1 VTTAPKDETIV
12 DTLARYSQTLRA
24 RVSALEALLQTNVQ
38 ILNALR
44 ATSTP
49 DIGDLLATSTPD
61 IGDLLERRDAD
72 CKLIADTGLPS
83 DDNEESL
90 LALARAAVGS
100 SSRNVSTLARRVLA
114 DRDRAQELAVQI
126 MTTQSECETLLKR
139 HLQAAAAALRKSARK
154 RQLSAAYGPAMR
166 ENTPAFMDHQ
176 R

>member
-38 ILNALR
+38 ILNALK
-44 ATSTP
+44 
-49 DIGDLLATSTPD
+49 ATSTPD